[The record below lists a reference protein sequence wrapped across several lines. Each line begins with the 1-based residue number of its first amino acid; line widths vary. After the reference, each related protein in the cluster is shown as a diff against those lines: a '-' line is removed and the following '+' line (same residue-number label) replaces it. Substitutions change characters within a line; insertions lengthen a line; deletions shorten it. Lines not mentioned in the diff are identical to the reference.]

1 MSIILNEL
9 YNKLCYCKECK
20 KQFSSLF
27 EYGLHVCKRHY
38 QISFDEI
45 SIQGFKKF
53 IETEILKQLDSIK
66 YYKELSTDDK
76 KKVFSLVKKE
86 LKHETSFPL
95 SLLIP
100 DGRKKK
106 SKSKRKRKSKSKR
119 KRKRRSYNNS

>member
-1 MSIILNEL
+1 MSIIPNEL
-9 YNKLCYCKECK
+9 YNELCYCKECK

-27 EYGLHVCKRHY
+27 EYGLHVCKTHY
-38 QISFDEI
+38 KISFDEM

-100 DGRKKK
+100 DGRKRK
-106 SKSKRKRKSKSKR
+106 SKKRKSKSKK
-119 KRKRRSYNNS
+119 KRKSKSKKR